1 MGNAVKIQVDVAF
14 GAMAID
20 KAGLEWARIHTV
32 EDTVA
37 ILEVFRKHGYTE
49 LDTARAYTGG
59 TYEEMLG
66 DAKWQ
71 EKGIKTQTT
80 DYIRAGLLQSFE
92 ALKTDK
98 IDMLYLHARD
108 RKTHFQITTGEAD
121 KMHKE
126 GKFGRVGLS
135 KFVSWEVNEICE
147 ISKKNGWAM
156 PSVYQAIYNELH
168 RAVEPELFPCL
179 GFYIIALY
187 GFQPLAGGLFTGKFS
202 LGQTDCIIHFT
213 SYWNED
219 YFKLLSGIHEAA
231 ERHGLTV
238 VECALRWMMHHS
250 QLKGE
255 FHDAVF
261 IGPSSAKQ
269 LESNLALDNGWQ
281 FAKGFQ
287 SKY

>member
-1 MGNAVKIQVDVAF
+1 MLNGKRKALRRKRVSVFPGNSLSDFQNSLPLGKVDSRVSRLYPTA
-14 GAMAID
+14 GKGMNAMSS
-20 KAGLEWARIHTV
+20 
-32 EDTVA
+32 
-37 ILEVFRKHGYTE
+37 
-49 LDTARAYTGG
+49 
-59 TYEEMLG
+59 EEYSPS
-66 DAKWQ
+66 AA
-71 EKGIKTQTT
+71 
-80 DYIRAGLLQSFE
+80 DYIRAGLLKSFE

-98 IDMLYLHARD
+98 IDMLYLHAPD

-202 LGQTDCIIHFT
+202 LGQTEFEADSRFEPKQ
-213 SYWNED
+213 WQG
-219 YFKLLSGIHEAA
+219 KL
-231 ERHGLTV
+231 
-238 VECALRWMMHHS
+238 HHS
-250 QLKGE
+250 LY
-255 FHDAVF
+255 FV
-261 IGPSSAKQ
+261 
-269 LESNLALDNGWQ
+269 LE
-281 FAKGFQ
+281 
-287 SKY
+287 